1 MRHASCNM
9 KPCDLCLPEKG
20 ATFLKCRGDE
30 LEFYAKL
37 QSAAKKADSWA
48 AFAAMA
54 MSCPG
59 VARLDCVNPKSQ
71 ERSKR
76 QILLLENLR
85 QGFPGTNAVMRPFFF
100 WGVYPKFKRW
110 MM

>member
-1 MRHASCNM
+1 M
-9 KPCDLCLPEKG
+9 
-20 ATFLKCRGDE
+20 
-30 LEFYAKL
+30 EFYAKL

-85 QGFPGTNAVMRPFFF
+85 QGNRRECRHAASFF
-100 WGVYPKFKRW
+100 WGGLSEIQRVDDVIAA
-110 MM
+110 

>member
-1 MRHASCNM
+1 M